1 MKSFKKVIGLFSF
14 VFLLVFT
21 SACSINFNADSPNNN
36 DQNAQ
41 QQPAEQP
48 NAQDVLKKSLEEMQK
63 LKGYKWQVTANQ
75 NIKASEPGIGATTTI
90 NAGIDYLDEV
100 NFRSDMQISTDFTQ
114 DQTRENMAWEIIAKD
129 NMVYIKDGYNN
140 KWVKAKM
147 TSEMVEHFIGL
158 DQEYSN
164 PEFIL
169 KQVIT
174 DQNAVNM
181 SEQNGDYVLEL
192 TLNDP
197 QKVKPYMD
205 YALRNWEKDSDVK
218 HDQVRFNTFK
228 LTLHINKND
237 HKLDKIEQN
246 VQAHVPLNVAPNA
259 AIDMDQKMTLTFQGE
274 VTDVTVPA
282 EASSAP
288 EVNIDQNAGGSG
300 AYKPGDIFKGIEG
313 GIDPNFGA
321 GSSDSSG
328 SGKKP
333 FVDPSFGSY

>member
-1 MKSFKKVIGLFSF
+1 VKNFKKVIGLFSF

-21 SACSINFNADSPNNN
+21 SACSINLNAGAS
-36 DQNAQ
+36 DQSAQ
-41 QQPAEQP
+41 QQPVAQQP
-48 NAQDVLKKSLEEMQK
+48 SAQDVLKQSLEEMKK
-63 LKGYKWQVTANQ
+63 LKGYKWQVTATQ
-75 NIKASEPGIGATTTI
+75 DIKASEPGIGATTTI
-90 NAGIDYLDEV
+90 NAGIDYLDEM
-100 NFRSDMQISTDFTQ
+100 NFRSNMQISAEYSQ
-114 DQTRENMAWEIIAKD
+114 DKTRENIAWEIIAKD
-129 NMVYIKDGYNN
+129 NMVYIRDGVNN
-140 KWVKAKM
+140 KWAKAKM
-147 TSEMVEHFIGL
+147 TPEMIEHFMGL

-321 GSSDSSG
+321 GSS
-328 SGKKP
+328 
-333 FVDPSFGSY
+333 FGSY